1 MSAMKVGV
9 PALLMFGAL
18 LLSAPAQ
25 AGPGDW
31 ERLGSRKVSF
41 AADKDTIGVG
51 AAEGR
56 FDAIKLEVDRGD
68 LEMWDVVVTFGDG
81 SRFSPETR
89 FVFDQGTHSRT
100 IDLPGDARVIR
111 KVEFLYRSKLRKGHA
126 TLTLWGRHAG
136 PPPMAPVPVPPPE
149 VAPPP
154 VAPPPPVEARW
165 EVLGTRQ
172 VKFRGEKDTIP
183 VTRKEGLFT
192 AIMLE
197 VDHGDLELFDIVVHF
212 GDGSKWSPETRLHFD
227 QGTRS
232 RVIDLPGAA
241 RFIKKVDFYYRS
253 TLQKGRA
260 TLTLHGRHPPG

>member
-1 MSAMKVGV
+1 MKSLNRLLPGLLVFA
-9 PALLMFGAL
+9 ALFAA
-18 LLSAPAQ
+18 APAQ

-41 AADKDTIGVG
+41 AAEKDTIGVG
-51 AAEGR
+51 AVEGR

-68 LEMWDVVVTFGDG
+68 LEMYDIVVTFGDD
-81 SRFSPETR
+81 SKFSPQTR
-89 FVFDQGTHSRT
+89 FVFDQNTNSRT
-100 IDLPGDARVIR
+100 IDLPGDARFIR

-136 PPPMAPVPVPPPE
+136 LPA
-149 VAPPP
+149 
-154 VAPPPPVEARW
+154 APPPPPRPEIAPPPIAPPPPIEARW

-183 VTRKEGLFT
+183 VTKKEGLFT

-197 VDHGDLELFDIVVHF
+197 VDNGDLELYDVVVHF
-212 GDGSKWSPETRLHFD
+212 GDGSKWSPETRFHFD

-253 TLQKGRA
+253 TLKKGRA
-260 TLTLHGRHPPG
+260 LMTLHGRHPPG